1 MLITV
6 FASGSK
12 GNITLIQI
20 NDKKIL
26 IDVGMTYKYLCE
38 SLASYD
44 LKPKDI
50 THVLITHAHK
60 DHTSALDSFIKYNNA
75 IIYITPEALKEVKFL
90 QGYDN
95 ISFEDKKF
103 NIDEDICVETFNT
116 SHDAKGSRGYVINY
130 QDKSLVYV
138 TDTGYINHKILPK
151 ITNKNAYI
159 FESNHDVEMLLHGRY
174 PSWLKQRVASDVGHL
189 SNGQAGTYLSEIIG
203 DKTKQVVLA
212 HLSQENNTPE
222 IALDTV
228 KQYLKDNN
236 VKFKNIVCAKQ
247 QDRLEIKL

>member
-12 GNITLIQI
+12 GNITLIQVD
-20 NDKKIL
+20 DKKIL
-26 IDVGMTYKYLCE
+26 IDVGTTYKYLCE

-60 DHTSALDSFIKYNNA
+60 DHTSALDSLIKYNNP
-75 IIYITPEALKEVKFL
+75 IVYITPEALKEVVFL
-90 QGYDN
+90 KNYDN
-95 ISFEDKKF
+95 LSFEDKTIM
-103 NIDEDICVETFNT
+103 IDDNICVETFNT
-116 SHDAKGSRGYVINY
+116 SHDAKGSRGYIINH
-130 QDKSLVYV
+130 DNKALVYV

-151 ITNKNAYI
+151 ITNKEVYI

-203 DKTKQVVLA
+203 DKTKKVVLA
-212 HLSQENNTPE
+212 HLSEENNTPD

-236 VKFKNIVCAKQ
+236 KKFNNLVCAKQ
-247 QDRLEIKL
+247 KDRLEIKL